1 MVVEALVNVNA
12 QINICPVK
20 LCSLEQGIDLG
31 FVIRAFSFDTF
42 VC

>member
-1 MVVEALVNVNA
+1 METLVDINA
-12 QINICPVK
+12 QINKCPVK
-20 LCSLEQGIDLG
+20 LCSLEQRIDLG